1 MHRANKLYSVKSAAS
16 KAFCFALLPLL
27 LTCGLCV
34 EYSRPS
40 ARLGEFLRNFVT
52 YYPAATKDPSGKEVI
67 GYGHICVSAG
77 CADVSGFKQPLTVSN
92 AAELLEQDL
101 QEGISLATARLT
113 QDKSHTPC
121 SALASLFSFAF
132 CCCETAHS
140 LCLIGLSASVSLCNS
155 FHTHFTSTSIS
166 TVLFVVVC
174 FHVCLLLCLS
184 VPMIH
189 LFQHSF
195 VPIFIYSNDSFT
207 TLSSRTRKRSHIYL
221 LCTKAASPHLVRPSH
236 CILFHPQPRAASA

>member
-1 MHRANKLYSVKSAAS
+1 MAS
-16 KAFCFALLPLL
+16 KAFCLALLPLL

-34 EYSRPS
+34 EYSLPS
-40 ARLGEFLRNFVT
+40 PRLGEFLRNFVT

-92 AAELLEQDL
+92 AAKLLEQDL

-155 FHTHFTSTSIS
+155 LHTHFTSTFIS
-166 TVLFVVVC
+166 TVLFVAVC
-174 FHVCLLLCLS
+174 FHVCLPLCLS
-184 VPMIH
+184 IPTFICSNIH

-195 VPIFIYSNDSFT
+195 VPIFICSNDSFVPMI
-207 TLSSRTRKRSHIYL
+207 RSTPCHHERE
-221 LCTKAASPHLVRPSH
+221 KEVADVSPAQKQQAR
-236 CILFHPQPRAASA
+236 I